1 MNKQRYLLVVSGP
14 SGAGKDTVVSRMMQK
29 HPEIEISVSATTRA
43 PRAGETDGE
52 NYYFLTNEQFEA
64 KIDRGE
70 MLEYV
75 NYCGKYYGTPKSEVD
90 ARLDRGT
97 TVVLVIEVV
106 GAANIKKLYPESTLI
121 FIMPPSMDEL
131 RARLRGHTG
140 GHHARRAAGQRAKRR
155 LPAGSSGQRKNC
167 PMPESM
173 IFRWRTAMWTHART
187 RSTVF

>member
-52 NYYFLTNEQFEA
+52 NYYFLTNEQFEK

-90 ARLDRGT
+90 GRLDRGT
-97 TVVLVIEVV
+97 TVVL
-106 GAANIKKLYPESTLI
+106 
-121 FIMPPSMDEL
+121 PPSMDEL
-131 RARLRGHTG
+131 RARLRGRGTESEEAIVG
-140 GHHARRAAGQRAKRR
+140 RLKRAEEELPYAREYDFSVENRDVDACADEIYRILKQR
-155 LPAGSSGQRKNC
+155 QQD
-167 PMPESM
+167 
-173 IFRWRTAMWTHART
+173 
-187 RSTVF
+187 

>member
-106 GAANIKKLYPESTLI
+106 GAANIKKLY
-121 FIMPPSMDEL
+121 
-131 RARLRGHTG
+131 RKARSFSSCRPVWTSC
-140 GHHARRAAGQRAKRR
+140 APACAAAGQRAKRR

>member
-131 RARLRGHTG
+131 RARL
-140 GHHARRAAGQRAKRR
+140 
-155 LPAGSSGQRKNC
+155 PAGSSGQRKNC

>member
-52 NYYFLTNEQFEA
+52 NYYFLTNEQFEE

-70 MLEYV
+70 
-75 NYCGKYYGTPKSEVD
+75 KSEVD

-131 RARLRGHTG
+131 RARLRGRGTESEEAIAG
-140 GHHARRAAGQRAKRR
+140 RLKRAEEELPYAREYDFSVENRDVDACADEIYRILKQR
-155 LPAGSSGQRKNC
+155 QQD
-167 PMPESM
+167 
-173 IFRWRTAMWTHART
+173 
-187 RSTVF
+187 

>member
-52 NYYFLTNEQFEA
+52 NYYFLTNEQFEE

-97 TVVLVIEVV
+97 TVVLVR
-106 GAANIKKLYPESTLI
+106 K
-121 FIMPPSMDEL
+121 
-131 RARLRGHTG
+131 ARSFSSCRPVWTSC
-140 GHHARRAAGQRAKRR
+140 APACAAAGQRAKRR

>member
-52 NYYFLTNEQFEA
+52 NYYFLTNEQFEE

-90 ARLDRGT
+90 ARLDRGW
-97 TVVLVIEVV
+97 
-106 GAANIKKLYPESTLI
+106 S
-121 FIMPPSMDEL
+121 L
-131 RARLRGHTG
+131 RWS
-140 GHHARRAAGQRAKRR
+140 ARRISKSFIRKARSFSSCRPVWTSCAPACAAAGQRAKRR